1 MQMVRRFLDYA
12 VRDTFWPSLRRQV
25 GIGLLCLAAASGLA
39 AAERTFKA
47 YPLVRPPSEETLQA
61 FKDLV
66 GDRGNVTY
74 DRSGLRLFVSAEPA
88 THSNL
93 VAFIRDVDRVGRNV
107 RIEVTMRET
116 GRSRASGIGLGG
128 AGGLVVSGGNAT
140 VVGSV
145 ALNAHNT
152 SSRTSGMTQQT
163 LVTMEGGSA
172 SLTVGEDVPF
182 YEQWLV
188 QWGYNYGYWQQQV
201 TVQRVGASLVIEPL
215 VSADGKLVTVKLVP
229 TVSALVDGQPQ
240 RIKLTQ
246 VATEVTVA
254 NGGTITLGGL
264 NEHRDFYN
272 RFLVGVDAGGQ
283 TRTLDIKMTPTVM
296 EAFKP

>member
-1 MQMVRRFLDYA
+1 MQKVRRFLDYA
-12 VRDTFWPSLRRQV
+12 VRDTFWPSLRPHV
-25 GIGLLCLAAASGLA
+25 GVGLLFLAVVSGLT

-66 GDRGNVTY
+66 GDRGNVIY

-88 THSNL
+88 AHSNL
-93 VAFIRDVDRVGRNV
+93 VAFIGDVDRVGRNV

-116 GRSRASGIGLGG
+116 AKSRASGIGLGG

-152 SSRTSGMTQQT
+152 STRTSGMTQQT

-229 TVSALVDGQPQ
+229 TLSALVDGQPQ

-272 RFLVGVDAGGQ
+272 RFLVGVDVGGQ

>member
-1 MQMVRRFLDYA
+1 MNK
-12 VRDTFWPSLRRQV
+12 SL
-25 GIGLLCLAAASGLA
+25 GIFGVVCGMASGLY

-47 YPLVRPPSEETLQA
+47 YPLLRPPSEETLQT
-61 FKDLV
+61 FKDVV
-66 GDRGNVTY
+66 GDRGNVVY
-74 DRSGLRLFVSAEPA
+74 DRSGLRLFVSAEPVA
-88 THSNL
+88 HSNL
-93 VAFIRDVDRVGRNV
+93 TAVMHDVDRVGRNV

-116 GRSRASGIGLGG
+116 AKSRARGIGVGG
-128 AGGLVVSGGNAT
+128 TGGLVVSGGNAT
-140 VVGSV
+140 ITGSV
-145 ALNAHNT
+145 DLNAHNT
-152 SSRTSGMTQQT
+152 VSRSSGVTQQT
-163 LVTMEGGSA
+163 LVAMEGGSA
-172 SLTVGEDVPF
+172 SLTVGEDVPL

-201 TVQRVGASLVIEPL
+201 TVQRVGASLTIEPL

-254 NGGTITLGGL
+254 NGATITLGGL

-283 TRTLDIKMTPTVM
+283 TRTLDIQMTPTVM
-296 EAFKP
+296 DTFKP